1 MIPTFRWREGSEVPG
16 SAGLTPLLELVDSPA
31 TSEIEYVT
39 GGTTLIGCAREAA
52 AQLLAD
58 DAVSLACG
66 TSPVADLWRARRDG
80 GPPAT
85 GSSLK
90 ALETFVKI
98 AFKLPGETVNKDHLQ
113 GHVAELLWNRLIQE
127 RTVCRDGRQL
137 IKAHPVKV
145 DPLEPGGD
153 GLVIYKHCNEDLVFR
168 LWEIKKHDKKVG
180 LSATINTASKQLSE
194 RGSVYL
200 AKLAAPET
208 MTDDAALGQ
217 LYANMVEMW
226 FDRGERVGVG
236 ISVGTSATH
245 APKNSRTFGSLK
257 EEFPEF
263 GASQKEGI
271 VVAVPDFPE
280 FAERVQEIVW
290 SGL

>member
-1 MIPTFRWREGSEVPG
+1 MTSP
-16 SAGLTPLLELVDSPA
+16 AGLTPLLALVDSPA
-31 TSEIEYVT
+31 TSKVEYVT
-39 GGTTLIGCAREAA
+39 GGTTLTGRAREAA

-66 TSPVADLWRARRDG
+66 ASPVVDLWRARRDG
-80 GPPAT
+80 GPSAT
-85 GSSLK
+85 GSSLR

-98 AFKLPGETVNKDHLQ
+98 AFKLPGEEPNKDHLQ

-127 RTVCRDGRQL
+127 RAVCRDGRKL
-137 IKAHPVKV
+137 VKAHAVKV

-153 GLVIYKHCNEDLVFR
+153 GLVIYSDCSDTLVFR

-180 LSATINTASKQLSE
+180 ISATINTASKQLSE

-200 AKLAAPET
+200 AKLAAPES

-226 FDRGERVGVG
+226 FDRSERVGVG

-245 APKNSRTFGSLK
+245 VPKSSRTFGSLK
-257 EEFPEF
+257 KQFPEF
-263 GASQKEGI
+263 GAAQTEGI
-271 VVAVPDFPE
+271 VVAVPDFPG